1 MQFSCVRDVTV
12 QGRQPVLG
20 GFPMIF
26 PSCGAAV
33 SGTNQSTAVPS
44 APTPEKYLNW
54 HREGSLAFGGI
65 IICLPEK

>member
-1 MQFSCVRDVTV
+1 MQFSSDCVRDVTA
-12 QGRQPVLG
+12 QALG

-44 APTPEKYLNW
+44 APHTGEVFK
-54 HREGSLAFGGI
+54 LA
-65 IICLPEK
+65 